1 MILNYNFF
9 ILFFLL
15 SSSLFL
21 RGEIKKKFQL
31 SWPTPNPAF
40 AKGMGYSAFLQKTG
54 PDKAFSSGAF
64 GCVRNSGFKFHEG
77 VDLYPI
83 KRDQSGRASDAVY
96 AAMSGVISYINS
108 ISGHSAYGK
117 YIVIEHLSTKPSL
130 YTLYGHLASIEANI
144 NIGDRVS
151 IAEKI
156 GIMGNTASYSIPLS
170 RSHLHFEVGLRL
182 TDEFQSWYDK
192 KGFKS
197 KNRHGNYSGFNL
209 VGLDPL
215 PFYSKYQKEVFDSPL
230 DYLKSVTPEA
240 KIRIKTNKI
249 PDFAKRY
256 PSLIRMMPNGKPWN
270 GWDCIFGPFGF
281 PISLQQT
288 DLCTS
293 EEENIKVISY
303 DQRNLER
310 KCRRLV
316 ERKNGRI
323 VPAEQLKVYLELIF
337 GQKVV

>member
-1 MILNYNFF
+1 M
-9 ILFFLL
+9 
-15 SSSLFL
+15 
-21 RGEIKKKFQL
+21 
-31 SWPTPNPAF
+31 
-40 AKGMGYSAFLQKTG
+40 
-54 PDKAFSSGAF
+54 
-64 GCVRNSGFKFHEG
+64 
-77 VDLYPI
+77 
-83 KRDQSGRASDAVY
+83 
-96 AAMSGVISYINS
+96 
-108 ISGHSAYGK
+108 
-117 YIVIEHLSTKPSL
+117 
-130 YTLYGHLASIEANI
+130 ASIEANI

-192 KGFKS
+192 KGSSQKTDTVITADS
-197 KNRHGNYSGFNL
+197 TL
-209 VGLDPL
+209 LDLTP
-215 PFYSKYQKEVFDSPL
+215 PFYSKYQKTL
-230 DYLKSVTPEA
+230 ILINYLKSLPRA
-240 KIRIKTNKI
+240 KIKLKPTNSN
-249 PDFAKRY
+249 FAKRY

-288 DLCTS
+288 DLCTRGKETIQVLS
-293 EEENIKVISY
+293 S
-303 DQRNLER
+303 DQRILER
-310 KCRRLV
+310 NCRRLV